1 MTTDH
6 DTPRRGLLE
15 HLIRLAI
22 AHRWLMIALTLGL
35 VALGAWSFTK
45 LPIDATPDIT
55 NVQVQ
60 INTEAPGY
68 SPLEAE
74 QRVTFTIE
82 TALAGLPGLD
92 YTRSIS
98 RYGLSQVTV
107 VFVDGTDLYFAR
119 QLVGERIQQVKS
131 QLPEGLEPEM
141 GPIATGM
148 GEIFMYTVDAKDGAR
163 KKDGTPYTA
172 TDLRTLQDWVV
183 RPQLRNVPGVTE
195 VNTIGGY
202 ARQIHI
208 TPDPARLVALGFT
221 LHDVVQAVAANNQN
235 VGAGYI
241 ERNGQQFLVRAPGQV
256 ADLDGIRDIVLDR
269 RDGVPIRVR
278 DVAQVGE
285 GPELRTGAATQNGR
299 EVVLGTVF
307 MLIGANS
314 RDVAQS
320 SAVRL
325 QEAARSLPPGVS
337 ANPVYDRTSLVDRT
351 IATVAKNLVEG
362 ALLVI
367 AVLFLLLGNFRA
379 ALITAAVIPLA
390 MLFTL
395 TGMVRGGVSGN
406 LMSLGALDFGL
417 IVDGAVIIIENCL
430 RRFGEM
436 QHALGRVLSD
446 EERLDA
452 TASATT
458 EVIRPSLFGLG
469 IITAVYLPIFALT
482 GVEGKMFHPMAITV
496 VLALTGAM
504 VLSLTFVPAAVALFL
519 RGRVDEKETRVM
531 QWSRKRY
538 APMLAWALRR
548 RALVMGGAAA
558 LVVLCGLLATRL
570 GSEFVPS
577 LDEGDIAMHAMRIPG
592 TSLEQAVQMQST
604 LEARIKQFPEVHRV
618 FGKLGTAEVATD
630 PMPPSVADTFIMLK
644 PRDEWPNPR
653 KSKDQLVAE
662 IETAVKQLPGNNYE
676 FTQPIQMRMNELIS
690 GVRAD
695 VAIKLYGDD
704 LERLVEVGEKI
715 EAVAKTVPGAAD
727 VRLEQATGLPL
738 LSITP
743 DRQALVRYGLNPG
756 TVQDTVAT
764 AVGGE
769 VAGQLFEGDRRF
781 DIVIR
786 LPESLRQDPAALAD
800 LPIPLDGDDNA
811 DESSRAAA
819 WLSGTPQTVPLR
831 EVAKIETTQGP
842 NQINRENGK
851 RRVVVTANV
860 RGRDLGGFVADL
872 RQRIDAQV
880 EVPTGYWI
888 DYGGTFEQLISASQ
902 RLSIVVPVTLLL
914 IFALLFWAFGSAKD
928 AVIVFTGVPLALTGG
943 VIALALRGIPLSISA
958 GVGFIALSGV
968 AVLNGLVMIAFIRK
982 LREQGDP
989 LDSAIV
995 DGALG
1000 RLRPVLMT
1008 ALVASLGFVPM
1019 ALNVGAGSEVQRPL
1033 ATVVIGGIV
1042 SSTLLT
1048 LLVLPALYRWLHR
1061 EGEIDLARGI
1071 RPQEA

>member
-1 MTTDH
+1 M
-6 DTPRRGLLE
+6 LE
-15 HLIRLAI
+15 NLIRFAI
-22 AHRWLMIALTLGL
+22 ARRWLMLVFTLALAA
-35 VALGAWSFTK
+35 VGAWSFTK
-45 LPIDATPDIT
+45 LPIDVTPDIT

-60 INTEAPGY
+60 INTEAAGY

-74 QRVTFTIE
+74 QRVTFPIE

-107 VFVDGTDLYFAR
+107 VFADGTDLYFAR
-119 QLVGERIQQVKS
+119 QQVGERLQQVRS
-131 QLPEGLEPEM
+131 QLPPGLDPDM

-148 GEIFMYTVDAKDGAR
+148 GEIFMYTVEAGPQAR
-163 KKDGTPYTA
+163 KVDGSPWSA

-183 RPQLRNVPGVTE
+183 RPQLRNTPGVTE
-195 VNTIGGY
+195 VNTIGGF

-221 LHDVVQAVAANNQN
+221 LHDVVGAVAANNRN

-256 ADLDGIRDIVLDR
+256 ADLEAIREIVLDR
-269 RDGVPIRVR
+269 REGVPIRVR
-278 DVAQVGE
+278 DVAEVGE
-285 GPELRTGAATQNGR
+285 GPELRNGAATQNGR

-307 MLIGANS
+307 MLIGSNS
-314 RDVAQS
+314 REVAQA
-320 SAVRL
+320 SAARL
-325 QEAARSLPPGVS
+325 AEANRSLPPGVV
-337 ANPVYDRTSLVDRT
+337 AHPVYDRTVLVERT
-351 IATVAKNLVEG
+351 IETVARNLAEG

-379 ALITAAVIPLA
+379 ALITAAVIPLS
-390 MLFTL
+390 MLLTV
-395 TGMVRGGVSGN
+395 TGMLRGGVSGN

-430 RRFGEM
+430 RRFGNL
-436 QHALGRVLSD
+436 QHVLGRPMD
-446 EERLDA
+446 EGERLDA
-452 TASATT
+452 AASATA

-469 IITAVYLPIFALT
+469 IIAAVYLPIFALT
-482 GVEGKMFHPMAITV
+482 GVEGRMFQPMAITV
-496 VLALTGAM
+496 VLALSGAM
-504 VLSLTFVPAAVALFL
+504 LLSLTFVPAAIALFL
-519 RGRVDEKETRVM
+519 RGRVEAKDTRLM
-531 QWSRKRY
+531 RWSRRGY
-538 APMLAWALRR
+538 APVLAWSVRR
-548 RALVMGGAAA
+548 RGWVIGAALG
-558 LVVLCGLLATRL
+558 LVAACALLATRL

-577 LDEGDIAMHAMRIPG
+577 LDEGDIALHALRIPG
-592 TSLEQAVQMQST
+592 TSLDQAISMQAT
-604 LEARIKQFPEVHRV
+604 LEARIKQFPEVERV

-630 PMPPSVADTFIMLK
+630 PMPPSVADTFLILK
-644 PRDEWPNPR
+644 PRAQWPDPH
-653 KSKDQLVAE
+653 KPKAQLVAE
-662 IETAVKQLPGNNYE
+662 IEAAVKRLPGNNYE

-704 LERLVEVGEKI
+704 LERLVAVGKQI
-715 EAVAKTVPGAAD
+715 ERVAGAVPGAAD
-727 VRLEQATGLPL
+727 VKLEQATGLPL
-738 LSITP
+738 LSVVP
-743 DRQALVRYGLNPG
+743 NRQALARYGLNPG
-756 TVQDTVAT
+756 AVQDALAT

-781 DIVIR
+781 DIVVR
-786 LPESLRQDPAALAD
+786 LPERLRRDPAALAD
-800 LPIPLDGDDNA
+800 LPIPLGGVANA

-819 WLSGTPQTVPLR
+819 WLAGAPQTVPLR
-831 EVAKIETTQGP
+831 EVASIEIQQGP

-860 RGRDLGGFVADL
+860 RGRDLGGFVAEL
-872 RQRIDAQV
+872 RQRVAAGV
-880 EVPTGYWI
+880 AVPAGYWI

-902 RLSIVVPVTLLL
+902 RLAIVVPVTLAL
-914 IFALLFWAFGSAKD
+914 IFTLLFWAFGSVRD
-928 AVIVFTGVPLALTGG
+928 ALIVFSGVPLALTGG

-968 AVLNGLVMIAFIRK
+968 AVLNGLVMIAFVRK
-982 LREQGDP
+982 LREHGAG
-989 LDSAIV
+989 LEAAIV
-995 DGALG
+995 EGALG

-1008 ALVASLGFVPM
+1008 ALVASLGFLPM
-1019 ALNVGAGSEVQRPL
+1019 AFNVGAGSEVQRPL

-1061 EGEIDLARGI
+1061 EEGARAAQPEERTAVPG
-1071 RPQEA
+1071 RPEQEPTA